1 MPHHALPATRA
12 AGQGDN
18 DEMTTRTVNPVR
30 ALGLI
35 LLLALG
41 AWGCASASQGGEGT
55 RSDQNRITQE
65 EIAATGVST
74 LYEVVQRLRPRWL
87 EVRSQ
92 RTFDTETQVLVFMNR
107 TLVGGV
113 DELRRIGVETAHT
126 LEYFT
131 GAQAA
136 GEFTLPRDRIVEG
149 VIVIRTA
156 DGG

>member
-1 MPHHALPATRA
+1 MRKRPKNPAL
-12 AGQGDN
+12 
-18 DEMTTRTVNPVR
+18 
-30 ALGLI
+30 ALGLVLI
-35 LLLALG
+35 LGLG
-41 AWGCASASQGGEGT
+41 GAGCASASTGADET
-55 RSDQNRITQE
+55 RSSQNRITQE

-87 EVRSQ
+87 EVRAA
-92 RTFDTETQVLVFMNR
+92 RTFETETQVLVFMNR

-113 DELRRIGVETAHT
+113 DELRRMGVETAHT

-156 DGG
+156 DGD